1 MTFSRV
7 SVHKLGLALGREDGK
22 RVHQVEDVFNLFKKP
37 RLTKAQCPSRVVNG
51 YGELNGVQQNAK
63 IPRFRME
70 SVDLLS
76 RGKRI
81 ERR

>member
-1 MTFSRV
+1 MLQVTFSRV

-51 YGELNGVQQNAK
+51 
-63 IPRFRME
+63 
-70 SVDLLS
+70 
-76 RGKRI
+76 
-81 ERR
+81 